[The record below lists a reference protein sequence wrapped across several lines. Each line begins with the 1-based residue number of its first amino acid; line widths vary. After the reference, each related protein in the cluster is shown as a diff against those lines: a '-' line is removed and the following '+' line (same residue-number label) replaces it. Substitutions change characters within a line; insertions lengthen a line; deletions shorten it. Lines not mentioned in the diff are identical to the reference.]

1 MAYVYVLRHW
11 DVRSLAELRSGL
23 LATAD
28 HAALAVADDSDG
40 EPPPLEADVPLERL
54 DVGGR
59 VAPPPVTPAP
69 PECRECISLLLDL
82 VPFLGYVPQRG
93 PVDHGRTLLASA
105 QDATLYL
112 LQRLGL
118 DRAGSEPAQLAL
130 SLLCDAEKLI
140 TPRRVRDAATD
151 AHAPVAW
158 ALADLHAMIDPRDG
172 DRSLRAR
179 RTAAA
184 RKLLFYAR
192 MSQSA
197 PPDAYV
203 RLQRH
208 IQLEAARLEREEDE
222 RVRLEQIAAANRA
235 VGRMEQPLQRMTKRV
250 QVLE

>member
-28 HAALAVADDSDG
+28 HAALATADDSDG

-140 TPRRVRDAATD
+140 APRRVRDAGTD
-151 AHAPVAW
+151 A
-158 ALADLHAMIDPRDG
+158 L
-172 DRSLRAR
+172 SLI
-179 RTAAA
+179 
-184 RKLLFYAR
+184 
-192 MSQSA
+192 
-197 PPDAYV
+197 
-203 RLQRH
+203 H
-208 IQLEAARLEREEDE
+208 I
-222 RVRLEQIAAANRA
+222 
-235 VGRMEQPLQRMTKRV
+235 
-250 QVLE
+250 